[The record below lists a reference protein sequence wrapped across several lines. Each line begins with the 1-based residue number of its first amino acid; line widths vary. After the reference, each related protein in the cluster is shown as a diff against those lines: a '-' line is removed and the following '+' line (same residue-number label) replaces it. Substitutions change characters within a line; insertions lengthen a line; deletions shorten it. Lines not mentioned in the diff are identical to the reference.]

1 MEMNEQA
8 GWKPAV
14 PVGEVDLLTAFSTA
28 VFLGPERQLEEWCE
42 GVFWIIT
49 AHNPGGHV
57 REAPVNQADD
67 LLMQSALE
75 GLARL
80 PVAGCS
86 PDLAH
91 REDGWAVRFPS
102 RAAALELA
110 RRFDQRA
117 VYEVRGGEMWLIDLA
132 GKWPEQSLGDFLA
145 RLR

>member
-1 MEMNEQA
+1 MGVKKQSLR
-8 GWKPAV
+8 KPSNLV
-14 PVGEVDLLTAFSTA
+14 VGTTLQEAFSNA
-28 VFLGPERQLEEWCE
+28 VLIGPRKELAEWCT

-57 REAPVNQADD
+57 REAAANQADD
-67 LLMQSALE
+67 LQLQAALE

-117 VYEVRGGEMWLIDLA
+117 IYEVHGGEMWLIDLA

>member
-1 MEMNEQA
+1 MKDKA
-8 GWKPAV
+8 GWKLAV
-14 PVGEVDLLTAFSTA
+14 PVGDENLHEAFSTA
-28 VFLGPERQLEEWCE
+28 VLIGPRKKLAEWCA

-132 GKWPEQSLGDFLA
+132 GKWPEQSLGDFLE
-145 RLR
+145 RMR